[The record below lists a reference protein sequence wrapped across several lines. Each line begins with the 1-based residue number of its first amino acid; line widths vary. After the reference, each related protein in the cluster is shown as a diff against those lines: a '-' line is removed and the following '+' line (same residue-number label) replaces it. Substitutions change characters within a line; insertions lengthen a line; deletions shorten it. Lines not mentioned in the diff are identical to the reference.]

1 MYRGR
6 LAQVHKNGLLT
17 SDYTYDNNGNRLTHN
32 GTEATYNSQDQILT
46 YDSKSFTW
54 DQNGFLKTM
63 SEGGQITTYN
73 YDIQHNLRSV
83 ELPNG
88 EQVEYI
94 IDARNRRIG
103 KKVNGIQTEGFLYKD
118 QLNPYAWMDGSG
130 NEKAIFIYGEM
141 THVPSYMIK
150 SGIKYKYVTDH
161 LGSVRALVNTST
173 GTLAQSITY
182 DEFGN
187 QLSNTNPD
195 FQPFG
200 YVGGITDYD
209 TDLIRFGARD
219 YDPSIGRWT
228 SKEPLGFG
236 GALNWY
242 CYVSNNPI
250 LYIDPYGTD
259 EMILIDNTTLRY
271 ESDDG
276 SVVEMEVTTGVP
288 GVSDP
293 TIENQGPIPP
303 GEYILFPDEITPTN
317 FAREY
322 IDPRDWG
329 DYRAPL
335 HPLEGTDTYGRSNF
349 FIHGGEEPGSA
360 GCVDVG
366 DSDQYLFSLLLEN
379 NEPIK
384 LTVCSTNSINE
395 KRSSKCGN

>member
-1 MYRGR
+1 
-6 LAQVHKNGLLT
+6 V
-17 SDYTYDNNGNRLTHN
+17 
-32 GTEATYNSQDQILT
+32 ATYNSQDQILT
-46 YDSKSFTW
+46 YGSKSFTW

-187 QLSNTNPD
+187 QLSNSNPD

-219 YDPSIGRWT
+219 YDPSKGRWT

-242 CYVSNNPI
+242 VYCDNDPMNKVDVNGLKVDSFIRKVTELACNAASVDLNISGFAKAGGEVGVSLSLEDGGLQLYGGIGLGGGGGVSVSLPI
-250 LYIDPYGTD
+250 STETADIEGGLYYK
-259 EMILIDNTTLRY
+259 
-271 ESDDG
+271 ESA
-276 SVVEMEVTTGVP
+276 TGVVGGAGGAASYSTQTGISSGP
-288 GVSDP
+288 AIGAQGSASVTVGLMSKKFDLGFVSEFISQICPEPPLDETELP
-293 TIENQGPIPP
+293 EIEGNKEMPC
-303 GEYILFPDEITPTN
+303 
-317 FAREY
+317 
-322 IDPRDWG
+322 
-329 DYRAPL
+329 
-335 HPLEGTDTYGRSNF
+335 SNF
-349 FIHGGEEPGSA
+349 
-360 GCVDVG
+360 
-366 DSDQYLFSLLLEN
+366 
-379 NEPIK
+379 
-384 LTVCSTNSINE
+384 
-395 KRSSKCGN
+395 